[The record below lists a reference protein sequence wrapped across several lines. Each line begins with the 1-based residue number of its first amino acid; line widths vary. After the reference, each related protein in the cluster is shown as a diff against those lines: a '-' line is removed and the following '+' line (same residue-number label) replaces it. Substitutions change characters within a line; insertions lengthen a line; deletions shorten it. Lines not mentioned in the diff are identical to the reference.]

1 MKTLSAFISPI
12 LAFVVMI
19 CSLSF
24 LIAIASPFISDKG
37 MKKYVLAHKDMIKKE
52 GNILKISSTDFK
64 YYTDIT
70 LRLLD
75 SNDSTY
81 QIVFWGDRNSKL
93 WDFKLDKSITVTIPY
108 NRYKNKN
115 VNLDVQVFELINNFK

>member
-1 MKTLSAFISPI
+1 MKNLVSLVSPI

-19 CSLSF
+19 CSVSF
-24 LIAIASPFISDKG
+24 IIAIASPFLTEKD

-52 GNILKISSTDFK
+52 GNILKIPSTDFK

-75 SNDSTY
+75 TNDSTY
-81 QIVFWGDRNSKL
+81 QIVFWGDRDSKL
-93 WDFKLDKSITVTIPY
+93 WDFKLDKPITVTIPY

-115 VNLDVQVFELINNFK
+115 VNLDVKVFELINNFK

>member
-1 MKTLSAFISPI
+1 MKTLSALISSI

-64 YYTDIT
+64 YYKDVY

-75 SNDSTY
+75 GVDSTY